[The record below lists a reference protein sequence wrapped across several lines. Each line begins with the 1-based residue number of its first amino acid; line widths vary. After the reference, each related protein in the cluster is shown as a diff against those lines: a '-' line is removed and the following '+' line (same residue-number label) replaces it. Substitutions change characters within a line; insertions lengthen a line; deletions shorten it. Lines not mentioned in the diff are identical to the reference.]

1 MFSLLA
7 SYNQARLQSKLQKAQ
22 ASVLR
27 ANAKGTRNRAKA
39 QATAIQKS
47 AQDNQLLAAQNLMTA
62 QANKRLEQGK
72 VITAQ
77 AYSGFDAD
85 KGTGGQTLANLQQ
98 QLDAQIANMELSA
111 SINMLNAW
119 QSSIDTQRQGEI
131 DAYTQESQ
139 ADQLQAAAKATRRS
153 ANLSLISGIANAAVS
168 GYQGYQSGLTHNQ
181 NLQKLLDQGTINQAA
196 YDAYKV
202 NPYSTAFSA
211 ASAGGYQGFHFV
223 NSLNPYTAALSA
235 DANRKNN
242 WGGLFSVLEGKV
254 PYKIPAAGTIFAQY

>member
-22 ASVLR
+22 AAVLR
-27 ANAKGTRNRAKA
+27 ANAKGTRNRASA
-39 QATAIQKS
+39 QAAAIQKT

-62 QANKRLEQGK
+62 QANKRQQLGK
-72 VITAQ
+72 VILSQ
-77 AYSGFDAD
+77 SYSHFDND
-85 KGTGGQTLANLQQ
+85 KGSGGQNLADLQRE
-98 QLDAQIANMELSA
+98 LDAQIANMELSA

-131 DAYTQESQ
+131 AAYTQESQ
-139 ADQLQAAAKATRRS
+139 ASQLQAASKATRHS
-153 ANLSLISGIANAAVS
+153 ANLSLISGLTNAAVS

-181 NLQKLLDQGTINQAA
+181 NLQSLLDQGTINQAA

-202 NPYSTAFSA
+202 NPNATAFSA

-223 NSLNPYTAALSA
+223 NSLNFYTAALSA

-242 WGGLFSVLEGKV
+242 WGGFLSVLEGKV